1 MENAMPSSG
10 RNPDPETQFAV
21 HGALP
26 EWVHPLYGTLPT
38 VEINLDL
45 NGQVISSG
53 VPNAEQIVRRYHT
66 NLWNSKRGF
75 ALTLYSRA
83 VKDQKRRVRIVEE
96 QCSRSLRRFRRIS
109 LAAWFLN
116 WNPWALFKFLFALL
130 AMLVFLTASVLGAY
144 QLLINS
150 SQFADSIQV
159 CLVIASLVGAGSI
172 GGKLILAQHQGEV
185 VPKRASYILG
195 GTTTG
200 LCLIY
205 CVLLSFASGGFIHE
219 PMDIMSPVPAA
230 RHGLGPYLQW
240 VQMWYELSG
249 ALAAFAYAEFV
260 YVRHKS
266 ECTTPNPDSWMAE
279 DHLHRNEV
287 ALATEQ
293 KALRDLPASRQR
305 LIAERR
311 AFVDAAVANYLIRAE
326 AARKQRI
333 GLEQKDGPAA
343 SASRPKTSIRNRV
356 FDWIKNP
363 FQN

>member
-1 MENAMPSSG
+1 MPPSG

-26 EWVHPLYGTLPT
+26 EWVHPLYGTLPA

-53 VPNAEQIVRRYHT
+53 VRNAERIVKRYHT

-96 QCSRSLRRFRRIS
+96 QCRRSLRRFRRIS
-109 LAAWFLN
+109 LAARFLN
-116 WNPWALFKFLFALL
+116 WNPWALFKFVFALL
-130 AMLVFLTASVLGAY
+130 GILVFLTSSVLGAY

-150 SQFADSIQV
+150 SQFADSIRV
-159 CLVIASLVGAGSI
+159 CLVIASLVGAGCI
-172 GGKLILAQHQGEV
+172 GGKLILAQLQSEAGL
-185 VPKRASYILG
+185 KRAWWILG

-200 LCLIY
+200 LCLLY
-205 CVLLSFASGGFIHE
+205 CVLLAFASGGFIQE
-219 PMDIMSPVPAA
+219 PMDIMSPVPTA

-249 ALAAFAYAEFV
+249 ALASFAYAEFI

-266 ECTTPNPDSWMAE
+266 EFTAPNPDSWMAE
-279 DHLHRNEV
+279 DHLRRNEES
-287 ALATEQ
+287 LAKEQ
-293 KALRDLPASRQR
+293 EALRDLPASRQR

-333 GLEQKDGPAA
+333 GLDQKDGPNP
-343 SASRPKTSIRNRV
+343 STSRPKTSVRNRIV
-356 FDWIKNP
+356 NWIKKP